1 MSSSRGCRSFLF
13 RPAALLRTVW
23 VVGAALRVGAVRR
36 DVFDTDG
43 RVQVPLGIGPSGTE
57 GMWPWSGARRPA
69 PPSSRAVPSEM
80 AEAGSAIGGIGGVE
94 VAPSESSDA
103 DALGATFGLAQ
114 LVFGTEAAPALIRR
128 RTDCEA
134 WSLDH
139 TWWKDTAM
147 ILPYFYRMTQCGR
160 IGNTATIVDCSTGLE
175 AVLKF
180 DQAPMELRSN
190 RTLSVSVKFGD
201 LPERLDLK
209 RAEWRGSLTSVFGE
223 CKTASKVQM
232 EIGRLHQGAQARA
245 RAEAA
250 RSDATRTPLYR
261 RVSSDL
267 PSIAE
272 LHGESDGEEDEEA
285 EEDDEESHAG

>member
-134 WSLDH
+134 
-139 TWWKDTAM
+139 
-147 ILPYFYRMTQCGR
+147 
-160 IGNTATIVDCSTGLE
+160 
-175 AVLKF
+175 VLKF